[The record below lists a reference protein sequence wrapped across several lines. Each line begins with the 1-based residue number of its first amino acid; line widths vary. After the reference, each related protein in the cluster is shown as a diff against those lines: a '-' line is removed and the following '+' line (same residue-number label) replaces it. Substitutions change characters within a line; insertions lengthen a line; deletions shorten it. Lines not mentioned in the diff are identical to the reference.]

1 MRRAL
6 FLLLAIGAGAALAE
20 DPAGT
25 VVLELEVGQTAPVTA
40 SPGASVLCDDLQVAA
55 AEFTED
61 GEGFVIRALSP
72 GSTLCGV
79 WKALQ
84 VPAGLYRVNVVPRK
98 ERGKDEGPGQK
109 PADGGP
115 ADAGPADAGG

>member
-40 SPGASVLCDDLQVAA
+40 APGASVLCDDLQVAA

-84 VPAGLYRVNVVPRK
+84 VPGGLYRVKVVPHK
-98 ERGKDEGPGQK
+98 ERGKAES

-115 ADAGPADAGG
+115 ADAGPADAGE

>member
-1 MRRAL
+1 MRRAF
-6 FLLLAIGAGAALAE
+6 FLLAVGAAGAALAE

-40 SPGASVLCDDLQVAA
+40 APGASVLCDDVQVAA
-55 AEFTED
+55 GEFTAD
-61 GEGFVIRALSP
+61 GEGFVIRALNP

-84 VPAGLYRVNVVPRK
+84 TPAGLYRVNVVPRK
-98 ERGKDEGPGQK
+98 ERGKDQDAGQQ
-109 PADGGP
+109 PADAGP
-115 ADAGPADAGG
+115 EDAGPADASE